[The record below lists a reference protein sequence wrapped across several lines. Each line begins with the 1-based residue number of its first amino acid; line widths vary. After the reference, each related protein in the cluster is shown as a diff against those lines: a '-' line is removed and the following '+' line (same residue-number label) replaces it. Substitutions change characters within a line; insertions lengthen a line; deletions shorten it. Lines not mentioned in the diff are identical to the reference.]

1 MLPTEISN
9 KKVKELLDSQ
19 ADLLLVDC
27 RQPEEYEICR
37 IEGAVPIPM
46 NETPQRIEE
55 LRAAGDK
62 PIVVYC
68 HHGVR
73 SLKVVDWL
81 REQGLA
87 NSQSMTGG
95 IGAWSQDIDPAM
107 PTY

>member
-27 RQPEEYEICR
+27 RQPEEYEICK
-37 IEGAVPIPM
+37 IEKSVLIPM

-62 PIVVYC
+62 PIIVYC

-73 SLKVVDWL
+73 SLQVVQWL
-81 REQGLA
+81 HQQGFA
-87 NSQSMTGG
+87 NAQSMTGG
-95 IGAWSQDIDPAM
+95 IGAWSQDINPNV